1 MMIGLTLRGAKLYSA
16 IFKTFSQQG
25 RSLSRADVSVA
36 CGIKPSA
43 IEKALVPL
51 VRRGFVRVTKSG
63 HFVVCE
69 PPHETVCAAVC
80 EEMSVSLDDVR
91 GSSKLPKLVRARR
104 LITKRLRCE
113 HHYLFA
119 EIAKVINR
127 HQSSVEE
134 YIYRERAANR
144 SKRRIERFHAQKER
158 QIGLAA

>member
-1 MMIGLTLRGAKLYSA
+1 MIGLTFRGARLYSA
-16 IFKTFSQQG
+16 IVKSFNQQG
-25 RSLSRADVSVA
+25 RSLSRADVSVSS
-36 CGIKPSA
+36 GIKPSA
-43 IEKALVPL
+43 IDAAMAPL
-51 VRRGFVRVTKSG
+51 IRRGFVRITRSG
-63 HFVVCE
+63 HFVACD

-80 EEMSVSLDDVR
+80 EEMSVSLNDVR

-104 LITKRLRCE
+104 MITKRLRCE
-113 HHYLFA
+113 HRYLFA

-158 QIGLAA
+158 EMGLAA